1 MQKCESSRDLMTSG
15 GNCMKLTLVVS
26 ADCTKSER

>member
-15 GNCMKLTLVVS
+15 GNCIELTIVNF